1 MSLGVDDS
9 LLLTHAYDDAGRL
22 ATQTVGTASGHVVLD
37 RSYRY
42 RADGHLIGMD
52 GPSGEHRAFDLDE
65 SGRTT
70 AVRAEGWVESYT
82 YGTDGGRPPLPGRV
96 GILVIPPQVRGR
108 TRARGCSE
116 SSRTRYHYD
125 KQGRMVRR
133 QRARLSRKPE
143 TWTYTWDAEDRL
155 VSVRTPDG
163 VLWRYEYD
171 PMGRR
176 IAKQR
181 LGADDATVVEQT
193 DFTWDG
199 TTLIEQVTSGPAYPH
214 CVAVTWDY
222 DGERPLTQ
230 TERLITASQE
240 EIDTRFFAIV
250 TDLAGT
256 PTELVAE
263 DGSLAWQAR
272 STLWGSPL
280 GRAGAA
286 RTRHCGSPVS
296 TTTTRAA
303 CTTTST
309 AITTPRRPVTSPPTR
324 SA

>member
-1 MSLGVDDS
+1 
-9 LLLTHAYDDAGRL
+9 
-22 ATQTVGTASGHVVLD
+22 
-37 RSYRY
+37 
-42 RADGHLIGMD
+42 
-52 GPSGEHRAFDLDE
+52 
-65 SGRTT
+65 
-70 AVRAEGWVESYT
+70 
-82 YGTDGGRPPLPGRV
+82 
-96 GILVIPPQVRGR
+96 
-108 TRARGCSE
+108 
-116 SSRTRYHYD
+116 
-125 KQGRMVRR
+125 MVRR

-155 VSVRTPDG
+155 ISVRTPDG

-199 TTLIEQVTSGPAYPH
+199 TTLIEQVTSGSAYPH

-272 STLWGSPL
+272 STLWGVTAWTRRSSAYTPLRFPGQYYDHESGLHYNFHRYYDPETARYLTPDPL
-280 GRAGAA
+280 GLSPSPNPYLYFLDPLLSADPLGLYEIGKPDAASQAGNLPMIADKIAA
-286 RTRHCGSPVS
+286 HGDIKKRGIPGVDDLDVAEHLEDLMTGSPGIRMRS
-296 TTTTRAA
+296 TP
-303 CTTTST
+303 SG
-309 AITTPRRPVTSPPTR
+309 IPRFAWWDDATGTMLIREGDNGTFMQPDGGYEYFLKQLKE
-324 SA
+324 